1 MSIFGRKRDFNA
13 SISSNLVIAGNTL
26 SSLFVNADT
35 LRNILFCRS
44 LHKTLLQWF
53 VLKNLSSKL
62 VRNYTPTLF
71 SRF

>member
-1 MSIFGRKRDFNA
+1 MSIFGRKRDFDA
-13 SISSNLVIAGNTL
+13 SIGSNLVITGNTL
-26 SSLFVNADT
+26 SSLFVNANT
-35 LRNILFCRS
+35 LWNILFCRS

-53 VLKNLSSKL
+53 ILKNLSSKL